1 MLNIM
6 YATNETQCVE
16 LAYSIIS
23 LLKHTKNVHIFLCTN
38 SDEFERSNPFRP
50 ESINWLKG
58 VVKYMDSNSFL
69 EQVEIKDIYN
79 EYLKGN
85 ANENCKCTRNTL
97 TRLLADKIF
106 LPRGIS
112 NIFYFDPDVMFTKD
126 LIPLYQKLQN
136 QLIAI
141 KRYAND
147 LVPGTCYMNLAQL
160 DKLGFFEKSRD
171 FLKKEE
177 LRWADQD
184 AMRLAIL
191 NLGIEYYDF
200 LDNEVFMNQL
210 HEMREKPFMYHFA
223 GAIPFPVGCVSEEK
237 FIELMPEF
245 SYVKDLLD
253 NYRSSIRFNFQ

>member
-16 LAYSIIS
+16 LAYSIVS
-23 LLKHTKNVHIFLCTN
+23 LLKHNKNVHIFLCTN
-38 SDEFERSNPFRP
+38 SDEINPFS
-50 ESINWLKG
+50 EKSIKWLQG
-58 VVKYMDSNSFL
+58 VVKYMDSESFL
-69 EQVEIKDIYN
+69 EQIEIKDIYN

-85 ANENCKCTRNTL
+85 PNENCRCTRNTL

-112 NIFYFDPDVMFTKD
+112 NIFYFDPDVMFTTNI
-126 LIPLYQKLQN
+126 IPLYNKIIN
-136 QLIAI
+136 QPIAL
-141 KRYAND
+141 KTFGPD
-147 LVPGTCYMNLAQL
+147 LVPGTCYMNITQL
-160 DKLGFFEKSRD
+160 DKLGFFEKSRY

-184 AMRLAIL
+184 AMRLAIF

-200 LDNEVFMNQL
+200 LDNEVFMNPL
-210 HEMREKPFMYHFA
+210 HKMKEKPIMYHFA

-237 FIELMPEF
+237 FVELMPEF

-253 NYRSSIRFNFQ
+253 NYRSSIRFNF

>member
-23 LLKHTKNVHIFLCTN
+23 LLKHNKNVHIFLCIN

-50 ESINWLKG
+50 ESIKWLQG
-58 VVKYMDSNSFL
+58 VVKYMDSESFL
-69 EQVEIKDIYN
+69 EQIEIKDIYN

-85 ANENCKCTRNTL
+85 PNENCRCTRNTL

-112 NIFYFDPDVMFTKD
+112 NIFYFDPDVMFTTNI
-126 LIPLYQKLQN
+126 IPLYNKIIN
-136 QLIAI
+136 QPIAL
-141 KRYAND
+141 KTFGQD

-160 DKLGFFEKSRD
+160 DKLGFFEKSRY

-184 AMRLAIL
+184 AMRLAIF
-191 NLGIEYYDF
+191 NLGIEYYNF
-200 LDNEVFMNQL
+200 LDNEVFMSLL
-210 HEMREKPFMYHFA
+210 HKMREKPIMYHFA
-223 GAIPFPVGCVSEEK
+223 GEIPFPVGCVSEEK
-237 FIELMPEF
+237 FVELMPEF
-245 SYVKDLLD
+245 AYTKTLLD
-253 NYRSSIRFNFQ
+253 NYRSSIRFNF

>member
-23 LLKHTKNVHIFLCTN
+23 LLKHNKNVHIFLCTN
-38 SDEFERSNPFRP
+38 SDEINPFS
-50 ESINWLKG
+50 EKSIKWLQG
-58 VVKYMDSNSFL
+58 IVKYMDNESFL
-69 EQVEIKDIYN
+69 EQIEIKDIYN

-85 ANENCKCTRNTL
+85 PNENCKCTRNTL

-112 NIFYFDPDVMFTKD
+112 NIFYFDPDVMFTANI
-126 LIPLYQKLQN
+126 IPLYNKIIN
-136 QLIAI
+136 QPIAL
-141 KRYAND
+141 KAFGPD
-147 LVPGTCYMNLAQL
+147 LVPGTCYMNLVQL
-160 DKLGFFEKSRD
+160 DKIGFFEKSRY

-184 AMRLAIL
+184 AMRLAIFNL
-191 NLGIEYYDF
+191 NIEYYDF
-200 LDNEVFMNQL
+200 NNEEVYMNVL
-210 HEMREKPFMYHFA
+210 YKKNFTPIMYHFA
-223 GAIPFPVGCVSEEK
+223 GEIPFPVGCVSEEK
-237 FIELMPEF
+237 FVELMPEF

-253 NYRSSIRFNFQ
+253 NYRSSIRFNF

>member
-23 LLKHTKNVHIFLCTN
+23 LLKHNKNVHIFLCTN
-38 SDEFERSNPFRP
+38 SDEINPFS
-50 ESINWLKG
+50 EKSIKWLQG
-58 VVKYMDSNSFL
+58 VVKYMDNNSFL
-69 EQVEIKDIYN
+69 EQIEIKDIYN

-85 ANENCKCTRNTL
+85 PNENCRCTRNTL

-112 NIFYFDPDVMFTKD
+112 NIFYFDPDVMFTTNI
-126 LIPLYQKLQN
+126 IPLYNKIIN
-136 QLIAI
+136 QPIAL
-141 KRYAND
+141 KVFGQD

-160 DKLGFFEKSRD
+160 DKLGFFEKSRY

-184 AMRLAIL
+184 AMRLAIF
-191 NLGIEYYDF
+191 NLGIEYYNF
-200 LDNEVFMNQL
+200 LDNEVFMNSL
-210 HEMREKPFMYHFA
+210 HKMREKPIMYHFA
-223 GAIPFPVGCVSEEK
+223 GEIPFPVGCVSEEK
-237 FIELMPEF
+237 FVELMPEF
-245 SYVKDLLD
+245 AYIKTLLD
-253 NYRSSIRFNFQ
+253 NYRSSIRFNF

>member
-23 LLKHTKNVHIFLCTN
+23 LLKHNKNVHIFLCTN

-50 ESINWLKG
+50 ESIKWLQG
-58 VVKYMDSNSFL
+58 VVKYMDNNSFL
-69 EQVEIKDIYN
+69 EQIEIKDIYN

-85 ANENCKCTRNTL
+85 PNENCRCTRNTL

-112 NIFYFDPDVMFTKD
+112 NIFYFDPDVMFTTNI
-126 LIPLYQKLQN
+126 IPLYNKIIN
-136 QLIAI
+136 QSIAL
-141 KRYAND
+141 KTFGSD
-147 LVPGTCYMNLAQL
+147 LVPGTCYMNLVQL
-160 DKLGFFEKSRD
+160 DKLGFFEKSRY

-184 AMRLAIL
+184 AMRLAIF

-210 HEMREKPFMYHFA
+210 YKMREKPIMYHFA

-237 FIELMPEF
+237 FVELMPEF
-245 SYVKDLLD
+245 TYTKTLLD
-253 NYRSSIRFNFQ
+253 NYRSSIRFNF